1 VDDEQT
7 ARLMHRFYSGLIAGR
22 RPAAALREAQMDLIM
37 EQCHPFYWSP
47 FILLGRW

>member
-7 ARLMHRFYSGLIAGR
+7 SLLMQKFYASLMAGR
-22 RPAAALREAQMDLIM
+22 GPAAALRDAQIELIR
-37 EQCHPFYWSP
+37 ENQHPFFWSP